1 MLPPEK
7 KTTLRYLL
15 VRDAMRKQVTS
26 LAGRFSIESGIRFL
40 IKYKVGALLITDQ
53 DDLPVG
59 VVSKTDMMGAYYASV
74 ALDTPLEEIMVSP
87 PLFCSPTDALEST
100 LETMRSRGIYRIYV
114 SKGSSE
120 RALGVV
126 AYPDIVGL
134 LYRYCRSCD
143 QSLMNRRNEKLEG
156 VDALRFRVRDVMTP
170 SVTSFS
176 EQNSLAEIMEGLS
189 VNRFGAVLIRDDNSV
204 PVGVISK
211 TDLILAYKRGISSD
225 VKARTILSSPSVR
238 ACEELEFIEDAISK
252 MIFSEVH
259 RFFVFRDQP
268 ENIIGVLSLR
278 DAARLRSGSCHA
290 CVSSRI
296 KVGSGP
302 VA

>member
-1 MLPPEK
+1 MLPLEK

-15 VRDAMRKQVTS
+15 VMDAMRKQVPS
-26 LAGRFSIESGIRFL
+26 LSGDLPVESGIRFL
-40 IKYKVGALLITDQ
+40 IKYKVGALLITSQ
-53 DDLPVG
+53 DGLPVG
-59 VVSKTDMMGAYYASV
+59 VVSKTDIMGAYYASV
-74 ALDTPLEEIMVSP
+74 NLDTPLEQIMVTP
-87 PLFCSPTDALEST
+87 PLFCGPTDSLESP

-120 RALGVV
+120 KALGVV

-143 QSLMNRRNEKLEG
+143 QSLMNRRTEKME
-156 VDALRFRVRDVMTP
+156 VADALRFRVRDVMTP
-170 SVTSFS
+170 SVMSFS
-176 EQNSLAEIMEGLS
+176 EHDSLSEIMEGLS
-189 VNRFGAVLIRDDNSV
+189 VNRFGAVLIRDGNST

-211 TDLILAYKRGISSD
+211 TDLILAYKRGISPE
-225 VKARTILSSPSVR
+225 VKAKTILSSSSVR
-238 ACEELEFIEDAISK
+238 SCEEMEFIEDAISK

-259 RFFVFRDQP
+259 RFFVYRNEP
-268 ENIIGVLSLR
+268 KNIISVLSLR

-296 KVGSGP
+296 KVGSEP
-302 VA
+302 